1 MSDDWRLR
9 IDVHEPNRARRLLD
23 RLDASELE
31 HELSSSFPDRV
42 IISRENS
49 TLYCYTGARAQAEHA
64 EELARRLAAENDWQV
79 DFALHRWHPTAER
92 WEDPDV
98 PLPTSD
104 SERAAEHAERIASE
118 RAQPLPEFEVRIEC
132 STRKAARELADRL
145 HKEGLPNVQRARY
158 VLVGAADED
167 SAKVLAERIRTEAPV
182 DSTVTAEGTFNA
194 VLAEV
199 GPNPFAIFGGM
210 GG

>member
-9 IDVHEPNRARRLLD
+9 IDVHEPTRARRLLD

-31 HELSSSFPDRV
+31 HELSSSFHDRV

-49 TLYCYTGARAQAEHA
+49 TLYCYTGAREQAERA
-64 EELARRLAAENDWQV
+64 EELARRLAAENDWRV
-79 DFALHRWHPTAER
+79 DIALHRWHPTAER
-92 WEDPDV
+92 WEDPEV

-104 SERAAEHAERIASE
+104 AERAAEHAERIASE
-118 RAQPLPEFEVRIEC
+118 RAQPVPGFEVRVEC

-145 HKEGLPNVQRARY
+145 RQEGLANVQRARY

-167 SAKVLAERIRTEAPV
+167 SARALAERIRGEAPPG
-182 DSTVTAEGTFNA
+182 STVTAEGTFNA
-194 VLAEV
+194 VLAEL

>member
-9 IDVHEPNRARRLLD
+9 IDVQEPTRALRLLD
-23 RLDASELE
+23 RLAASELE
-31 HELSSSFPDRV
+31 HELSSSFSDRV
-42 IISRENS
+42 ILSRENS
-49 TLYCYTGARAQAEHA
+49 TLYCYTGTREQAERA
-64 EELARRLAAENDWQV
+64 EELARRLASEHDWQI
-79 DFALHRWHPTAER
+79 DLALHRWHPTAER

-104 SERAAEHAERIASE
+104 AERAAEHAELIASE
-118 RAQPLPEFEVRIEC
+118 RAQPVPEFEVRIEC
-132 STRKAARELADRL
+132 STRKAARDLADRL
-145 HKEGLPNVQRARY
+145 RAEGLPNVHRARY

-167 SAKVLAERIRTEAPV
+167 SAKALAERLRAEAPEG
-182 DSTVTAEGTFNA
+182 STVTAEGTYDT
-194 VLAEV
+194 VLAEI

>member
-9 IDVHEPNRARRLLD
+9 IDVQESSRARRLLD

-31 HELSSSFPDRV
+31 HELETSFHDRV
-42 IISRENS
+42 IVSRENS
-49 TLYCYTGARAQAEHA
+49 TLYCYAGAREQAERA
-64 EELARRLAAENDWQV
+64 EALARRVADEHDWTIHV
-79 DFALHRWHPTAER
+79 ALHRWHPTAER
-92 WEDPDV
+92 WEDPSV

-104 SERAAEHAERIASE
+104 TERAAEHAELIESE
-118 RAQPLPEFEVRIEC
+118 RAQPQPEFEVRVEC
-132 STRKAARELADRL
+132 STRRAARELADRL
-145 HKEGLPNVQRARY
+145 REEGLPNVQRARY
-158 VLVGAADED
+158 VLVGVPDED
-167 SAKVLAERIRTEAPV
+167 SATALADRIRAEAPA

>member
-31 HELSSSFPDRV
+31 HELSGSFQDRV

-49 TLYCYTGARAQAEHA
+49 TLYCYTGAREQAERA
-64 EELARRLAAENDWQV
+64 EELARRLAAEHEWEL

-92 WEDPDV
+92 WEDPEL
-98 PLPTSD
+98 PLPASD
-104 SERAAEHAERIASE
+104 AERAAEHAELIASE
-118 RAQPLPEFEVRIEC
+118 RAQRLPEWEVRIEC
-132 STRKAARELADRL
+132 STRKSARELADRL
-145 HKEGLPNVQRARY
+145 REEGLPNVQRARY
-158 VLVGAADED
+158 VLVGATDED
-167 SAKVLAERIRTEAPV
+167 GARALAERLRTEAPAG
-182 DSTVTAEGTFNA
+182 STVTAEGTINA
-194 VLAEV
+194 VLAEI

>member
-9 IDVHEPNRARRLLD
+9 IEVHEENRARRLFD

-31 HELSSSFPDRV
+31 HELESSFSDRV
-42 IISRENS
+42 IVSRENS
-49 TLYCYTGARAQAEHA
+49 TLYCYAGAREQAERA
-64 EELARRLAAENDWQV
+64 EELARRLAEEHGWSIHV
-79 DFALHRWHPTAER
+79 ALHRWHPSAER
-92 WEDPDV
+92 WEDPSV

-104 SERAAEHAERIASE
+104 AELAAEHAELIAAE
-118 RAQPLPEFEVRIEC
+118 RARPGPEFEVRVEC
-132 STRKAARELADRL
+132 STRRAARELADKLRA
-145 HKEGLPNVQRARY
+145 EGLPTVNRARY

-167 SAKVLAERIRTEAPV
+167 SATSLAARIRAEAPSG
-182 DSTVTAEGTFNA
+182 STVTAEGTLNA

>member
-9 IDVHEPNRARRLLD
+9 IDVREPTRARRLLD

-31 HELSSSFPDRV
+31 HELESSFQDRV
-42 IISRENS
+42 IVSRENS
-49 TLYCYTGARAQAEHA
+49 TLYCYTGAREQAERA
-64 EELARRLAAENDWQV
+64 ESLARRLAEENDWQI
-79 DFALHRWHPTAER
+79 DIALHRWHPTAER
-92 WEDPDV
+92 WEDPTV
-98 PLPTSD
+98 PLPSSD
-104 SERAAEHAERIASE
+104 AELAAEHADLIASE
-118 RAQPLPEFEVRIEC
+118 RAQPEPEFEVRVEC

-145 HKEGLPNVQRARY
+145 HAEGIPNVQRARY
-158 VLVGAADED
+158 VLVGATDED
-167 SAKVLAERIRTEAPV
+167 TASALAQRIRTEAPA
-182 DSTVTAEGTFNA
+182 DATVTTEGTLNT

>member
-9 IDVHEPNRARRLLD
+9 IDIHETGRALRLLD

-31 HELSSSFPDRV
+31 HELSSSFRDRV

-49 TLYCYTGARAQAEHA
+49 TLYCYAGAREQAERA
-64 EELARRLAAENDWQV
+64 EELARRLAAENDWEV
-79 DFALHRWHPTAER
+79 DFALHRWHATAGR
-92 WEDPDV
+92 WEDADV
-98 PLPTSD
+98 PLPATD
-104 SERAAEHAERIASE
+104 AERAAEHAEMIASE
-118 RAQPLPEFEVRIEC
+118 RAQQVPEFEVRVEC
-132 STRKAARELADRL
+132 ATRREARELADRL
-145 HKEGLPNVQRARY
+145 DAEGLPNVHRASY

-167 SAKVLAERIRTEAPV
+167 SAKSLAERLRAEAPAG
-182 DSTVTAEGTFNA
+182 SSVTAEGTLNT
-194 VLAEV
+194 VLAEL

>member
-9 IDVHEPNRARRLLD
+9 IDVHEPSRALRLLD

-31 HELSSSFPDRV
+31 HELSSSFHDRV

-49 TLYCYTGARAQAEHA
+49 TLYCYAGAREQAERA
-64 EELARRLAAENDWQV
+64 EDLARRLAAEHDWEL

-98 PLPTSD
+98 PLPATD

-118 RAQPLPEFEVRIEC
+118 RAQPLPEFEVRVEC
-132 STRKAARELADRL
+132 STRQAARELADRL
-145 HKEGLPNVQRARY
+145 RVEGLPNVQRARY

-167 SAKVLAERIRTEAPV
+167 SAKALAERLRTKAPEG
-182 DSTVTAEGTFNA
+182 STVTTEGTFNT
-194 VLAEV
+194 VLAEL